1 MAVAEIFLT
10 AFVIVLF
17 ERLVSYELLNFA
29 LREGIHTQ
37 VRKCSQL
44 LIKIQAVLSDAET
57 KQIIDKAVKL
67 WPEDLRDVAYDLDDL
82 LDEIATEALADRLKS
97 EPEASTSRETNVI
110 STYYSNFART
120 FALKMKMGPKIEEIT
135 ARLQVIAELKDDLDL
150 RVSCVAL
157 AVGSV
162 PVSHLKELSDDDFL
176 SLLAQHT
183 MGTRNFD
190 AHPSL
195 EIVGMD
201 IAGKCRGLP
210 LAAKTL
216 GGLLRT
222 KNSLNEWE
230 NVLHSKIWD
239 LPEHKSDILPV
250 LKRSYHRLPSQ
261 LKQLFAY
268 CAIFPKDYEFDKD
281 ELILLWMAE
290 GFLQQ
295 SEGMK
300 LMEEI
305 GGYCFDELLSRSFF
319 QRSSGTEQKF
329 VMHDLLNDLAQSV
342 AGEICLTLDNNI
354 ESNVHFRISQ
364 KTCHSSFIRHYHEV
378 SKRFKQFH
386 ELQCLRTFLPLPV
399 HKPDHYE
406 CHFSSSILFN
416 LLPKLQCLRVLS
428 LSGYQVSELPDSI
441 GDLKHLR
448 YLDLSRTMIQWLLES
463 VSTLYNL
470 QTLSLRDCLA
480 LCKLPSNI
488 GNLVNLG
495 HLDNANTGQLQEMPT
510 GIGKLTNLQTLL
522 KIFVGRSNGLGLR
535 DLNSLL
541 HVRGMLSI
549 VGLENVKD
557 ARDAEEANLN
567 HKQNLDELELKW
579 GRDVE
584 HSQNE
589 GLQID
594 VLDMLQPHRKLI
606 GQLPLLKEL
615 HIEGMDATKSVGTEF
630 YGDGNALKIPFP
642 SLEILRLEEMPEWEE
657 WSIDTGAEVVG
668 NHFPCLRELT
678 MRNCPKLASV
688 SLLRLPSLRKLE
700 IENCREVV
708 LESFSELTTLTSLKI
723 QKILGLTHRH
733 KEFLQFLVSLQVLE
747 IGSCATLVSLW
758 ENGITPRD
766 LFRLQRLYIWG
777 CPQLVYLVEDDQML
791 PCNLECL
798 EVYTCDRLERL
809 PNGLKDNKSLKELRI
824 RHCPKLE
831 SFPDANLPPMLR
843 SLEIGECSALVSVP
857 NCISHLEELELYDCV
872 SLASMPTDT
881 LPSTLRILRIS
892 NCGNLESVTDTI
904 EQNKGHWP
912 NLESLSVSTLN
923 FECYLAYQIGQS
935 FPRSGFLTP
944 NLRRLSIRKCANL
957 FSVANQIESLTS
969 LEELR
974 ISDCQSLESFPN
986 GNLPPNLKTVYISN
1000 CENLKP
1006 LSEWGLHRLYSLQRF
1021 EMNGV
1026 YPELL
1031 SFPGKCVFPAAL
1043 TFLRIGKITNLNS
1056 LSMGLQNLTSLKH
1069 LEIYNC
1075 PNLRSL
1081 PNERTLA
1088 TLSSLTIRDCPLIKQ
1103 WR

>member
-1 MAVAEIFLT
+1 MVRSSDLECRSEKESNNSDSASGDERRRDFSGGRSRSRRRSLSGKRT
-10 AFVIVLF
+10 ADESENRSDYCKQSNLGSCNQFNQSNGLGLRDLNSLLHVRGMLSIVGL
-17 ERLVSYELLNFA
+17 ENVKDAR
-29 LREGIHTQ
+29 
-37 VRKCSQL
+37 
-44 LIKIQAVLSDAET
+44 DAEEANLNH
-57 KQIIDKAVKL
+57 KQNLDELELK
-67 WPEDLRDVAYDLDDL
+67 WGRDVEHSQNEGLQIDVLD
-82 LDEIATEALADRLKS
+82 
-97 EPEASTSRETNVI
+97 
-110 STYYSNFART
+110 
-120 FALKMKMGPKIEEIT
+120 M
-135 ARLQVIAELKDDLDL
+135 LQPHRKLIGQLPL
-150 RVSCVAL
+150 
-157 AVGSV
+157 
-162 PVSHLKELSDDDFL
+162 LKELHIEGMDATKSV
-176 SLLAQHT
+176 
-183 MGTRNFD
+183 GTESYGDGNALKIPF
-190 AHPSL
+190 PSL
-195 EIVGMD
+195 EI
-201 IAGKCRGLP
+201 
-210 LAAKTL
+210 
-216 GGLLRT
+216 LR
-222 KNSLNEWE
+222 LEEMPEWE
-230 NVLHSKIWD
+230 EWSIDTGAEVVGNHFPCLRELTMRNCPKLASVSL
-239 LPEHKSDILPV
+239 L
-250 LKRSYHRLPSQ
+250 RLPSLRKLEIENCREVVLESFSELTTLTS
-261 LKQLFAY
+261 LKIQ
-268 CAIFPKDYEFDKD
+268 K
-281 ELILLWMAE
+281 ILGLTHRHKE
-290 GFLQQ
+290 FLQFLVSLQ
-295 SEGMK
+295 V
-300 LMEEI
+300 LEI
-305 GGYCFDELLSRSFF
+305 GSCATLVSLWENGITPRDLFRL
-319 QRSSGTEQKF
+319 QRLYIWGCPQL
-329 VMHDLLNDLAQSV
+329 V
-342 AGEICLTLDNNI
+342 
-354 ESNVHFRISQ
+354 
-364 KTCHSSFIRHYHEV
+364 
-378 SKRFKQFH
+378 
-386 ELQCLRTFLPLPV
+386 
-399 HKPDHYE
+399 
-406 CHFSSSILFN
+406 
-416 LLPKLQCLRVLS
+416 
-428 LSGYQVSELPDSI
+428 
-441 GDLKHLR
+441 
-448 YLDLSRTMIQWLLES
+448 YL
-463 VSTLYNL
+463 
-470 QTLSLRDCLA
+470 TLSLRDCLA

-510 GIGKLTNLQTLL
+510 GIGKLTNLQTLP

-1006 LSEWGLHRLYSLQRF
+1006 LSEWGLHRLYSLKRF
-1021 EMNGV
+1021 EMTGV